1 MISIGVL
8 GFVVWSFQCIPLLC
22 SGDNVYMMM
31 ALILNFAELI
41 NSTICWES
49 YRHKVTQSIVSRNT
63 LYNTQSA
70 GNFIDSSE
78 TICGDSYQLFRDT
91 YKNCFNRKLEPF
103 ASFRSGTERNVA
115 NDTTFDYLG

>member
-8 GFVVWSFQCIPLLC
+8 GFVVWSFQCI
-22 SGDNVYMMM
+22 NNAYTMM

-49 YRHKVTQSIVSRNT
+49 YIYKVTHSIVSRNT

-70 GNFIDSSE
+70 GNLLGSSE
-78 TICGDSYQLFRDT
+78 TICGGSFQLFRGT
-91 YKNCFNRKLEPF
+91 YENCFNKKLEPF
-103 ASFRSGTERNVA
+103 PSFA
-115 NDTTFDYLG
+115 AF